1 MRAVVI
7 YNSKTGFTKQY
18 AQWISAE
25 VKCDCISLEE
35 VGRISLKDY
44 DTVVFGSW
52 FHAGRIQKLGWLFD
66 RQKEDMSKNYIVF
79 AVGASPADNSDVK
92 TAMENNIPKN
102 SVIKSFYLPGG
113 LNYDKLGITARIMLK
128 IYSTMLKKSK
138 SSTPEQIKAGE
149 MMSKSYDVSDKKYII
164 PIVRCIFS
172 FNSDNRA

>member
-1 MRAVVI
+1 MKAVVI

-138 SSTPEQIKAGE
+138 NSTLEQIKAGE
-149 MMSKSYDVSDKKYII
+149 MMSKSYDISDKKYII

>member
-1 MRAVVI
+1 MKAIVI

>member
-1 MRAVVI
+1 MKAIVI

-79 AVGASPADNSDVK
+79 AVGASPADNPELKS
-92 TAMENNIPKN
+92 AMENNIPRN
-102 SVIKSFYLPGG
+102 SIIKSFYLPGG
-113 LNYDKLGITARIMLK
+113 INYDKLGIASRLMLK
-128 IYSTMLKKSK
+128 VYSTMLRKGKN
-138 SSTPEQIKAGE
+138 STPEQIKAGE
-149 MMSKSYDVSDKKYII
+149 MLQKSYDISDRKYII
-164 PIVRCIFS
+164 PVVRCIFS
-172 FNSDNRA
+172 LND

>member
-35 VGRISLKDY
+35 VGRICLKDY